1 MKIPLIKFFIFN
13 ESENKNDEA
22 LFFFLVG
29 LADFIFAIEKMKNV
43 DNMFLVFFI
52 ICIIMI
58 F

>member
-29 LADFIFAIEKMKNV
+29 LADFIFDKKKKK
-43 DNMFLVFFI
+43 
-52 ICIIMI
+52 CG
-58 F
+58 